1 MKSFLL
7 LIFLFFANAFFA
19 QVKTLE
25 TVFAKSVSLYRE
37 DQFYFGITYNRLLKM
52 PEGMTQNGLSI
63 GVNAGFLRDFPVNKS
78 RTVAIAIGFGFAYN
92 KYHQNLLVT
101 AANSAYS
108 YVILDKTPFDRNKF
122 EQVTIDVP
130 LELRWRNSTPEKH
143 QFFRVYGGFRLSY
156 LVFDKTKF
164 VSNDFSEKTQNN
176 SDFNKLQYGPT
187 ISVGY
192 NTWNFHAFYGMNPI
206 FKSAFTNGEK
216 LQMSNVNFGLIFYIL

>member
-1 MKSFLL
+1 
-7 LIFLFFANAFFA
+7 
-19 QVKTLE
+19 
-25 TVFAKSVSLYRE
+25 
-37 DQFYFGITYNRLLKM
+37 M

-164 VSNDFSEKTQNN
+164 VSDDFSEKTQNN

-206 FKSAFTNGEK
+206 FKSAFANGEK